1 MKLFELHEPPEKR
14 DLQKLKAYLSKPLR
28 LKKPDSY
35 SFEEAQHMASHVLKW
50 ATSMSK
56 DARLD
61 LSGADEELK
70 SLIMRFTLTW
80 YKKIVTDDT
89 YDFSYQRKND
99 LNELKTWIRDLKFS
113 KFPAVE
119 IDALYKTMLKPKKKV
134 EAQ

>member
-1 MKLFELHEPPEKR
+1 
-14 DLQKLKAYLSKPLR
+14 
-28 LKKPDSY
+28 
-35 SFEEAQHMASHVLKW
+35 MASHVLKW